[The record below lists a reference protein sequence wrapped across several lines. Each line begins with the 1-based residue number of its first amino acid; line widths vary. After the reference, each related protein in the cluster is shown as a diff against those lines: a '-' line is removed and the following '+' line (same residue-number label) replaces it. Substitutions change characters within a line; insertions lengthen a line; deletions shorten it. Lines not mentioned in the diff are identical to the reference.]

1 MPSAPWV
8 TNNKAFSSPWSIL
21 VCWNLNVKYFEMEC
35 PVGFDFQEV
44 YEYEWH
50 GHCLFEDELFSML
63 WMWIHMR
70 WSCFG
75 FFFSF
80 FLLLLLLLFIYIHT
94 HIYLYMYTR
103 IYLCVYS
110 NSQGRGIDRQW
121 RKKKMRTVEKA
132 KGRTFLKMIREKV
145 RKGT

>member
-75 FFFSF
+75 VFFPFSF
-80 FLLLLLLLFIYIHT
+80 FFCFF
-94 HIYLYMYTR
+94 YLYIYTHTY
-103 IYLCVYS
+103 IYTCTPVYICVYIAIARAEGLRDS
-110 NSQGRGIDRQW
+110 EGRKDENGRESK
-121 RKKKMRTVEKA
+121 RKNVFKND
-132 KGRTFLKMIREKV
+132 
-145 RKGT
+145 